1 MGNVNQK
8 GSSLNTLQIKIC
20 GLTSVDDA
28 LGCVDLGADAIGL
41 VFYPKSP
48 RYITMQKAK
57 EICSAVPEKIKT
69 VGVFVDETFSNIMH
83 IAQYCRLKGVQLH
96 GNESSCLVEQ
106 LVKENLIVIKALFS
120 GRKPRIDD
128 VINYRASAF
137 LVECGKGVLPGG
149 NAEVWDWKEARR
161 LENKFPLILAG
172 GLSFENVA
180 EAVKASFPDAV
191 DISSGVESSPG
202 RKDLNKVASFIKE
215 VSVCSAHKTFKK
227 VF

>member
-20 GLTSVDDA
+20 GLTRVDDA
-28 LGCVDLGADAIGL
+28 LGCVELGADAIGL

-57 EICSAVPEKIKT
+57 EICLALPEKIKT

-83 IAQYCRLKGVQLH
+83 IVQYCGLKGVQLH
-96 GNESSCLVEQ
+96 GNEPPHLVDR
-106 LVKENLIVIKALFS
+106 LVSDNFIVIKALFS
-120 GRKPRIDD
+120 GRKPHIDD
-128 VINYRASAF
+128 AFNYRASAF

-149 NAEVWDWKEARR
+149 NAEVWNWEEARR
-161 LENKFPLILAG
+161 LGNKFPLILAG

-180 EAVKASFPDAV
+180 EAVKASLPDAV

-202 RKDLNKVASFIKE
+202 RKDMNKVASFIKE
-215 VSVCSAHKTFKK
+215 ISGCSAQQITKK
-227 VF
+227 IF